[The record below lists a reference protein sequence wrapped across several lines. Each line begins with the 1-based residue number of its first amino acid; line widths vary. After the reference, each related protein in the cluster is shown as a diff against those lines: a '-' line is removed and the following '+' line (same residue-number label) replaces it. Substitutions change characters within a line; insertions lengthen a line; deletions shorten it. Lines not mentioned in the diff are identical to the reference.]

1 MKPSYSIYKKL
12 FITAEHIRKTAIESK
27 KIIFAQITIS
37 SVVWLKIA
45 KNWANKLADLVIYH
59 PGSTSCVY
67 ALWILSVGTDLPHAV
82 KRDARLFT
90 SGGGCVVLEYLG
102 AMVAL
107 STATTQREM
116 KRAPPTVIV
125 SHTGLWVKYHTT
137 TCLNGKP
144 V

>member
-1 MKPSYSIYKKL
+1 M
-12 FITAEHIRKTAIESK
+12 FTTAEHIRKTAIESK
-27 KIIFAQITIS
+27 KIIFAQITIPS
-37 SVVWLKIA
+37 GF
-45 KNWANKLADLVIYH
+45 LAQNSQKSGKQTCRFGDISPDLAALV
-59 PGSTSCVY
+59 VY